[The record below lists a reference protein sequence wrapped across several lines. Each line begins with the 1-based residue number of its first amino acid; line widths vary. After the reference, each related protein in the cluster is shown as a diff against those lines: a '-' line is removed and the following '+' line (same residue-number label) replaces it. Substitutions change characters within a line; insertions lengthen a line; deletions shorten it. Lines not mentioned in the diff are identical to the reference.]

1 MMFIGNLFGPKWKHK
16 NPQVRKQALMT
27 LDATREDTQNILLDV
42 VKNDPELYIRR
53 MAIRRLS
60 DLDALQTLRQ
70 AASDDAIYQEATNR
84 LCILLSN
91 NTCELSLDQLKSRLD
106 SLNET
111 GIFQYVVKHT
121 NIKEMQNYVLDKI
134 NNENAIVEIVTSAQ
148 NDEIRQLALDK
159 LESSAALK
167 RVIKALKRKDKRL
180 VGQAQEKLLALDK
193 EVAERSALTNE
204 HKRIS
209 KDFLELVELCKLSN
223 GWRKNESRLRSLHE
237 RWRGLCLQLGY
248 GDKAQELEDLQQVEQ
263 AFELFESELKQALS
277 KQAWEVAPQIANTD
291 VIDKLQRISEQLSQK
306 LQQYSMLDLNQLP
319 DGAELNQFVS
329 DIKQQWQESYDE
341 LMNDAAGSTVP
352 FADLPQTKVEFE
364 SNLTRLEKR
373 LAELPAI
380 ETYRAKL
387 TSIMTSAKELLASG
401 STVSKRKLEK
411 LQQQFE
417 KLSLPAHVM
426 AANQLH
432 EQYQQVTVEL
442 QDRMAAQDEA
452 RRHAIDNL
460 NKNNQELTE
469 AIAKGRSKHAAQLV
483 QRGKKLLKQ
492 LDEEGKALLAKKGGL
507 AAFHQAE
514 QQLADLQDWR
524 KWSNAPVKEKLISDL
539 LALAK
544 EIEANKGNADYDFVN
559 AVAVI
564 KAARNEWKTLTTGE
578 HAGDQ
583 ELWQRFDAACNQAY
597 EPCQNYFDQQAEQ
610 RAANLQLREK
620 FCHDLEAYQQKVAT
634 QPPDEVDWK
643 AMDKIIRA
651 ARKDWGQLGSI
662 NREDRVIINKRYNS
676 VFHTLEKLLKT
687 HQQQSREA
695 KEILIQRIQ
704 MLSKQLSEQ
713 AITTDQA
720 IESVKRAQ
728 LEWKSTGVAR
738 KESQLWNK
746 FREAC
751 DSVFQVRRAEQ
762 DAVSEAREVE
772 KQQRDQ
778 LITEI
783 ETASKLKGELLLQAR
798 PRVDQIKSDWAQ
810 LPRLK
815 KEHPQE
821 RRLFRACQQF
831 EKQIENESTNQIR
844 AEKQKLQENVRL
856 CYELEQAIFACLSG
870 TVDPSSL
877 VDSVT
882 AVQQRWQSVSPKLRV
897 VDQAV
902 QDRLDQLQGYA
913 EQIAGEGLEAVRSQL
928 KSQENTLL
936 QNKDMLCIQFEVLA
950 DIESPE
956 ASRQRRM
963 EYMVSQLADKMKQSS
978 NKNVQAEIEQMLSL
992 WHNSGFIDP
1001 AKSQPL
1007 EQRFYSALQSLD
1019 KDYQYKI

>member
-341 LMNDAAGSTVP
+341 LMNDAAGSTLP

-583 ELWQRFDAACNQAY
+583 E
-597 EPCQNYFDQQAEQ
+597 
-610 RAANLQLREK
+610 
-620 FCHDLEAYQQKVAT
+620 QKVAT